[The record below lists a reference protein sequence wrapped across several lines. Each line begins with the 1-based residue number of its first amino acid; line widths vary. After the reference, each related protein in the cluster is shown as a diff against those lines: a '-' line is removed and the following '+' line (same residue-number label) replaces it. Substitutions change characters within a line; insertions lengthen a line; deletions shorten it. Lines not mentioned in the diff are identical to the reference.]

1 MRTHKLFGRLVCFL
15 LVLTCL
21 GAFASCAGTTP
32 DAPSST
38 GSNEEKTLPPS
49 TETEPETDADGYI
62 VDALPEKLDF
72 GRRTFNV
79 LQWRAY
85 QNEFYLEGDAKDS
98 INEALYYRVGNAEE
112 RLNSVLNIEYENGD
126 WSNMGTFVDKIYNDV
141 NSQIN
146 HYDLVGQYSFAA
158 PTAAMYGCY
167 KNLTK
172 AGNYLDLE
180 KPWWD
185 QDLIQSAQL
194 ADKTF
199 FVTGDI
205 APTSIYQNFC
215 LFVNLDMVE
224 AQQYSVDDLYR
235 DALDG
240 SWTMEKL
247 QEMTRGIYLD
257 TDHDGVASAGDTYGL
272 DVFDNPHY
280 DAFFYA
286 CGMKVVERTENGFAL
301 TAEFLG
307 QKATNLVDEM
317 KAYIAGG
324 DVSKTQN
331 GGMAFSEGR
340 AMFVLTTFNYPLT
353 KLREAKFRYGVLP
366 MPKYD
371 EAQKDYAISL
381 AAPYTVYSIPR
392 FCSSAE
398 QSGALMEVLASHA
411 YRAISPVIYE
421 ETLKTKLAGTR
432 PENAQIYDLIRQSKV
447 YDVGRI
453 YGNIMSEN
461 GSGASFAIFRNSVVG
476 SYESWSVKLGQMK
489 DTYLSQLKVIENAY
503 AQLG

>member
-1 MRTHKLFGRLVCFL
+1 MKTYKLSGRLISFL
-15 LVLTCL
+15 LALICL
-21 GAFASCAGTTP
+21 GAFASCSDADMDVPGSSGTETE
-32 DAPSST
+32 PSQ
-38 GSNEEKTLPPS
+38 P
-49 TETEPETDADGYI
+49 TEAVTEPETDADGYI
-62 VDALPEKLDF
+62 VDSLPDKLDF

-85 QNEFYLEGDAKDS
+85 QSEFYLDGGAKDS
-98 INEALYYRVGNAEE
+98 ISEALYYRVGNAEE
-112 RLNSVLNIEYENGD
+112 RLNCVLNIEYENGD
-126 WSNMGTFVDKIYNDV
+126 WGSMGTFVDKIYNDV

-146 HYDLVGQYSFAA
+146 HFDLVGQYSFAA

-167 KNLTK
+167 RNLTK
-172 AGNYLDLE
+172 VGNYLDLD

-185 QDLIQSAQL
+185 QDLIRSAQL

-199 FVTGDI
+199 FLTGDI

-215 LFVNLDMVE
+215 LFFNLNMVE
-224 AQQYSVDDLYR
+224 AHQYSVDDLYR

-240 SWTMEKL
+240 NWTMEKL
-247 QEMTRGIYLD
+247 KEMTRGIYSD
-257 TDHDGVASAGDTYGL
+257 TDHDGVAGNGDTYGL

-286 CGMKVVERTENGFAL
+286 CGLKVVERTENGFAL
-301 TAEFLG
+301 TADFLG

-317 KAYIAGG
+317 KAYIASG

-331 GGMAFSEGR
+331 GGEAFAQGR
-340 AMFVLTTFNYPLT
+340 AMFVLTTFNYPLN
-353 KLREAKFRYGVLP
+353 KLREADFRYGVLP

-371 EAQKDYAISL
+371 ANQKEYAISL
-381 AAPYTVYSIPR
+381 AAPFTLYSIPR
-392 FCSSAE
+392 FCSDAE
-398 QSGALMEVLASHA
+398 QSGALMEVLASYA
-411 YRAISPVIYE
+411 YRAVSPVIYE
-421 ETLKTKLAGTR
+421 ETLKTKLAGAR
-432 PENAQIYDLIRQSKV
+432 PENAQIYDMIRQSKV

-476 SYESWSVKLGQMK
+476 SYESWSVKLGEMK
-489 DTYLSQLKVIENAY
+489 ETYLRQLTVIEQAY